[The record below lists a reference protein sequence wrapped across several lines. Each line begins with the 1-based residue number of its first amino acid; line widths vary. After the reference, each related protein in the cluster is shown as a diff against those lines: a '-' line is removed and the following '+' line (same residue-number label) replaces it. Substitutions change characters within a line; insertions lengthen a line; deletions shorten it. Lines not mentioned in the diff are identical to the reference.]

1 MPVAIDN
8 MRFFRAGPAA
18 LIARLCDVLKI
29 AEIIDAVVDWD
40 PVQCHLSPGTRIKAL
55 IINLLV
61 ERKALYHVERFYE
74 NQDLEV
80 LFGAEQQV
88 RPEDFNDD
96 ALGRALDKLFTNG
109 QLKKLFSS
117 IALTAAATHNVPI
130 EGIHVDTTSIS
141 VHGAYEGEGDLD
153 ITFGFSKDH
162 RPNLK
167 QFLIGLTVN
176 RDGLPILAQSLDGN
190 SSDKSWYPQVIEE
203 LVQTFKPEKLK
214 EVIFVADCAL
224 VTKDNLALLVQ
235 EKDNKPALQF
245 ISLLPENFG
254 LNKEIKA
261 EAFRTGFWQEIGKL
275 SPKKDAACYKSQS
288 FFREIDGRDYRL
300 IVVHSTTLDKRKEN
314 SLLKKWAKQREVL
327 EKAAKDL
334 SRRPF
339 ACEADAKKALELFYQ
354 EYRHQPFILKGTVA
368 EEIACSYARPGRPK
382 KGEQPL
388 NTVVYHA
395 HIQIEEDREA
405 MAHEKDL
412 ASTFVLITNLMDTN
426 AYPDR
431 EVLKEY
437 KEQNAVERQFRFLK
451 QPVLLGPIFLKN
463 KNRVE
468 AMSFVFQVA
477 LLVAAY
483 LEYRVRK
490 SLEQEGSSLIL
501 PGKRKSTNPTA
512 RALLEMFDYLLVV
525 KQGSDRA
532 LINYHGPEVIR
543 ALELAGFGKEIYLFP
558 PRGTG

>member
-8 MRFFRAGPAA
+8 MRFFRVGPAA

-29 AEIIDAVVDWD
+29 AEIINSVVEWD
-40 PVQCHLSPGTRIKAL
+40 PVQCHLSPGDRVKAL

-61 ERKALYHVERFYE
+61 DREALYHVERFYE
-74 NQDLEV
+74 HQDLEV

-88 RPEDFNDD
+88 RAKDFNDD
-96 ALGRALDKLFTNG
+96 ALGRALDKLSASG
-109 QLKKLFSS
+109 QLKKLFST

-130 EGIHVDTTSIS
+130 MGIHTDTTSIS
-141 VHGAYEGEGDLD
+141 VQGAYEGDGDLD

-162 RPNLK
+162 RPDLK
-167 QFLIGLTVN
+167 QFLIGLTVTK
-176 RDGLPILAQSLDGN
+176 DGLPILGQSLSGN
-190 SSDKSWYPQVIEE
+190 TSDKSWYPQVIEE
-203 LVQTFKPEKLK
+203 LVENFSPEKLK
-214 EVIFVADCAL
+214 EIIFVADSAL
-224 VTKDNLALLVQ
+224 VTKDNLALLMQ
-235 EKDNKPALQF
+235 GKDNKPALQF

-254 LNKEIKA
+254 LNEEIKA
-261 EAFRTGFWQEIGKL
+261 EAFRIGNWQEIGKL
-275 SPKKDAACYKSQS
+275 SPKKDAACYRSQS
-288 FFREIDGRDYRL
+288 FVREIDGHEFRL

-314 SLLKKWAKQREVL
+314 SLLRKWTKQREVM
-327 EKAAKDL
+327 EKAAREL

-339 ACEADAKKALELFYQ
+339 ACEADAQKAIELFLR
-354 EYRHQPFILKGTVA
+354 EYRHHPFILKGTVV
-368 EEIACSYARPGRPK
+368 EDIVSNYARPGRPK
-382 KGEQPL
+382 KGEQPQT
-388 NTVVYHA
+388 TVVYHA

-405 MAHEKDL
+405 MAREKDL
-412 ASTFVLITNLMDTN
+412 ASTFVLITNLMDTQ

-451 QPVLLGPIFLKN
+451 QPFLLGPIFLKN

-468 AMSFVFQVA
+468 AMSFVFQLA

-490 SLEQEGSSLIL
+490 SLEQEETPLIL
-501 PGKRKSTNPTA
+501 PGNRKSTNPTA

-532 LINYHGPEVIR
+532 LINYHGSEVIR

-558 PRGTG
+558 PRGGG

>member
-40 PVQCHLSPGTRIKAL
+40 PVQCHLSPGNRVKAL

-61 ERKALYHVERFYE
+61 DREALYHVERFYE
-74 NQDLEV
+74 NQELEV
-80 LFGAEQQV
+80 LFGAEQQL

-96 ALGRALDKLFTNG
+96 ALGRALDKLFASG
-109 QLKKLFSS
+109 QLKKLFST
-117 IALTAAATHNVPI
+117 IALTAAATHSVLI

-190 SSDKSWYPQVIEE
+190 TSDKSWYPQVIEE
-203 LVQTFKPEKLK
+203 LVQTFSPAKLK
-214 EVIFVADCAL
+214 GIIFVADCAL

-235 EKDNKPALQF
+235 ENKPALQF

-288 FFREIDGRDYRL
+288 FVREIDGRGYLL

-339 ACEADAKKALELFYQ
+339 ACEADAKKAIELFCQ
-354 EYRHQPFILKGTVA
+354 EYRHQPFILKGTVTQ
-368 EEIACSYARPGRPK
+368 EIVSNYVKRGRPR

-388 NTVVYHA
+388 NTIVYHA

-412 ASTFVLITNLMDTN
+412 ASTFVLITNLMDTK

-437 KEQNAVERQFRFLK
+437 KEQM
-451 QPVLLGPIFLKN
+451 LL
-463 KNRVE
+463 RD
-468 AMSFVFQVA
+468 
-477 LLVAAY
+477 
-483 LEYRVRK
+483 
-490 SLEQEGSSLIL
+490 SSV
-501 PGKRKSTNPTA
+501 S
-512 RALLEMFDYLLVV
+512 
-525 KQGSDRA
+525 
-532 LINYHGPEVIR
+532 
-543 ALELAGFGKEIYLFP
+543 
-558 PRGTG
+558 

>member
-29 AEIIDAVVDWD
+29 AEIIDAVVEWD
-40 PVQCHLSPGTRIKAL
+40 PVQCHLSPGNRVKAL

-61 ERKALYHVERFYE
+61 DREALYHVERFYA

-80 LFGAEQQV
+80 LFGTEQQI
-88 RPEDFNDD
+88 RAKEFNDD
-96 ALGRALDKLFTNG
+96 ALGRALDKLFASG
-109 QLKKLFSS
+109 QLKKLFST

-130 EGIHVDTTSIS
+130 VGIHVDTTSIS
-141 VHGAYEGEGDLD
+141 VQGAYEGEGDLD

-162 RPNLK
+162 RPDLK

-176 RDGLPILAQSLDGN
+176 KDGLPLLGQSLDGN
-190 SSDKSWYPQVIEE
+190 TSDKSWYPQVIEE
-203 LVQTFKPEKLK
+203 LVQNFSPEKLK
-214 EVIFVADCAL
+214 EIVFVADCAL
-224 VTKDNLALLVQ
+224 VTKDNLALLAQ
-235 EKDNKPALQF
+235 GEEDKPALQF

-254 LNKEIKA
+254 INREIKA
-261 EAFRTGFWQEIGKL
+261 EAFRSGFWQEIGKL
-275 SPKKDAACYKSQS
+275 SQKQDAARYKSQS
-288 FFREIDGRDYRL
+288 FVREIDGRDYRL
-300 IVVHSTTLDKRKEN
+300 IVVHSTTLDKRKEK
-314 SLLKKWAKQREVL
+314 SLLKKWAKQKETL
-327 EKAAKDL
+327 AKAAREL

-339 ACEADAKKALELFYQ
+339 ACDADARKAIELFLR
-354 EYRHQPFILKGTVA
+354 EYRHQPFIFKGTVT
-368 EEIACSYARPGRPK
+368 EEVVSSYAKRGRPQ
-382 KGEQPL
+382 KGEQPQ
-388 NTVVYHA
+388 NTIVYHA
-395 HIQIEEDREA
+395 YIQVDEVQEA

-412 ASTFVLITNLMDTN
+412 ASTFVLITNLMDTA

-463 KNRVE
+463 NNRVE
-468 AMSFVFQVA
+468 AMSFVFQLA
-477 LLVAAY
+477 LTVAAY
-483 LEYRVRK
+483 LEYRVRRN
-490 SLEQEGSSLIL
+490 LEHEETPLIL

-512 RALLEMFDYLLVV
+512 RALLEMFDHLLVV
-525 KQGSDRA
+525 KQGPDRA
-532 LINYHGPEVIR
+532 LINYHGSEVIR

-558 PRGTG
+558 PRGGG

>member
-29 AEIIDAVVDWD
+29 AEIIDAVVEWD
-40 PVQCHLSPGTRIKAL
+40 PVQCRLSPGTRVKAL

-61 ERKALYHVERFYE
+61 DREALYHVERFYE
-74 NQDLEV
+74 HQDLEV
-80 LFGAEQQV
+80 LFGAGPQV
-88 RPEDFNDD
+88 RAEDLNDD
-96 ALGRALDKLFTNG
+96 ALGRALDKLSACG
-109 QLKKLFSS
+109 QMKKLFST

-130 EGIHVDTTSIS
+130 TGLHVDTTSIS
-141 VHGAYEGEGDLD
+141 VQGAYEGEGDLD
-153 ITFGFSKDH
+153 ITFGFSKDR
-162 RPNLK
+162 RPDLK

-176 RDGLPILAQSLDGN
+176 KDGLPILGQSLDGN
-190 SSDKSWYPQVIEE
+190 TVDKSWYPQVIEE
-203 LVQTFKPEKLK
+203 LVQNFSPEKLK
-214 EVIFVADCAL
+214 EIIFVADCAL
-224 VTKDNLALLVQ
+224 VTKDNLALLMK
-235 EKDNKPALQF
+235 EEDNKPALKF

-254 LNKEIKA
+254 INKEIKA
-261 EAFRTGFWQEIGKL
+261 EAFRTDTWQEIGKL
-275 SPKKDAACYKSQS
+275 SPKKDAACYRSQS
-288 FFREIDGRDYRL
+288 FIREIDGHEFRL

-314 SLLKKWAKQREVL
+314 SLLKKWTKQREVM
-327 EKAAKDL
+327 EKAAREL

-339 ACEADAKKALELFYQ
+339 ACEADAKKAIELFLR

-368 EEIACSYARPGRPK
+368 EEIMSNYARPGRPK
-382 KGEQPL
+382 KGEQPQ

-395 HIQIEEDREA
+395 HIRIEEDQEA

-412 ASTFVLITNLMDTN
+412 ASTFVLITNLMDTK

-431 EVLKEY
+431 AVLKEY

-451 QPVLLGPIFLKN
+451 QPFLLGPIFLKN

-468 AMSFVFQVA
+468 AMSFVFQLA

-490 SLEQEGSSLIL
+490 SLAQEESPLIL

-512 RALLEMFDYLLVV
+512 KSLLEMFNYLLVV

-532 LINYHGPEVIR
+532 LINYHGSEVIR

-558 PRGTG
+558 PRGGG